1 MDPQRLLVL
10 RWRLAMALLVGG
22 AVAGFAKAL
31 LALPLGGG
39 VTGPVVAGSLAVL
52 VGGLVL
58 RRGPE
63 LGERWYLITGL
74 GGVVVLTVATYTEGL
89 DGTVAADNVLFYVWP
104 VLFFGT
110 FLSRRWMWVLVAES
124 SVAYCLLL
132 GLSVPA
138 PMAIGRAFTTIATL
152 AGSGW
157 LVAKLRDHAD
167 AALRGVYEQSVT
179 DPLTGLLNRRGL
191 ADALERLRVDPA
203 APVSLLLCD
212 LDHFKRVNDVHG
224 HAAGD
229 AALQRV
235 AEVLRRTCG
244 DRALVAR
251 QGGEEFVVVV
261 TSPPEQAAD
270 LAEAVRRAVRADS
283 SAAAMPLTIS
293 IGVASSRRTSVT
305 SRRC

>member
-1 MDPQRLLVL
+1 
-10 RWRLAMALLVGG
+10 
-22 AVAGFAKAL
+22 
-31 LALPLGGG
+31 
-39 VTGPVVAGSLAVL
+39 
-52 VGGLVL
+52 
-58 RRGPE
+58 
-63 LGERWYLITGL
+63 
-74 GGVVVLTVATYTEGL
+74 
-89 DGTVAADNVLFYVWP
+89 
-104 VLFFGT
+104 
-110 FLSRRWMWVLVAES
+110 
-124 SVAYCLLL
+124 
-132 GLSVPA
+132 
-138 PMAIGRAFTTIATL
+138 
-152 AGSGW
+152 
-157 LVAKLRDHAD
+157 
-167 AALRGVYEQSVT
+167 
-179 DPLTGLLNRRGL
+179 
-191 ADALERLRVDPA
+191 LERLRVDPA